1 VSFTAT
7 HFLNESAVTLQRNGN
22 WTEHTH
28 TLEEADCLKRN
39 SKLRGIAALKVS
51 KNYSPATITQAMRKN
66 NGMKDS
72 GGAYMTRMDIQNA
85 GQAWKQLNPDERI
98 AGSKLPWPI
107 QLAEAV
113 DYLNLCGFDTQRLK
127 IPIRDKLDSKGVV
140 FELPNRIRKLRRRRH
155 LTTFSGFGV
164 TTG

>member
-1 VSFTAT
+1 
-7 HFLNESAVTLQRNGN
+7 L
-22 WTEHTH
+22 
-28 TLEEADCLKRN
+28 LEE
-39 SKLRGIAALKVS
+39 KLETPWNCGPGRS

-66 NGMKDS
+66 NGMEDS

-127 IPIRDKLDSKGVV
+127 IPIRDKLDSEGVV
-140 FELPNRIRKLRRRRH
+140 FGLPDRIRKL
-155 LTTFSGFGV
+155 
-164 TTG
+164 

>member
-1 VSFTAT
+1 MSFTAT

-51 KNYSPATITQAMRKN
+51 NYSPATITQAMRKN
-66 NGMKDS
+66 NGMEDS

-98 AGSKLPWPI
+98 AGSKLSWPI

-127 IPIRDKLDSKGVV
+127 IPIRDKLDSEGVI
-140 FELPNRIRKLRRRRH
+140 FGLPDRIRKL
-155 LTTFSGFGV
+155 
-164 TTG
+164 